1 MCINSGLIHPVNFL
15 PPSDSEH
22 WPKEQKTVGFA
33 ADNILSIVFIII
45 IAIIL

>member
-1 MCINSGLIHPVNFL
+1 MNFL

-22 WPKEQKTVGFA
+22 WPKEQKTVEFA
-33 ADNILSIVFIII
+33 TDDILSIVFIII